1 MTISAGTRLG
11 PYEVVAPLGAGGMGE
26 VWRARD
32 TRLDRSV
39 AIKLLPAE
47 FATNAQ
53 FRLRLEREAKTISQL
68 NHPHI
73 CTLYDVGHENGRD
86 YLVMEYLEGETLADR
101 IDRGPLP
108 LEDVIRYG
116 IEIASAL
123 ERAHAAGIIH
133 RDLKPGNV
141 MLTKSGTKLLDFGLA
156 KTSVAGGAL
165 TGSVAGEAPAATLHK
180 PLTQEGTILGTFQY
194 MAPEQLE
201 GQEAD
206 LRTDIFALGTILYEM
221 ATGRRAFQGKTR
233 TSLIAAIVDR
243 DPPPISSV
251 QPLTPRAFERVVMTC
266 LAKDPNDRWQ
276 SAHDVRLELEWLAEA
291 ETELIAPRK
300 RSRIAWTVAAVL
312 ALLAIASTAMLIRS
326 MLAAR
331 NQPPVRTSI
340 LPPSGGNF
348 ESFIDGGPP
357 AISPDGKK
365 VVFAAGLGGTRTLW
379 VRTIDSPIPR
389 QLSGTEGAGHPFW
402 SPDSRYIAFYAD
414 ASLKKIHF
422 AGGAPVVICTSDP
435 YRGGDWNRDGTI
447 LIGYSGSG
455 ILKVSS
461 GGGTP
466 IEVTSLDQTQRDTTH
481 RFPSFLP
488 DGKHFLFLAGPHPG
502 DETADVICVGSLEKK
517 MRKPL
522 IHATSNAAYYEGWI
536 LFVRDQILMA
546 QKFDTKKLEISGDP
560 IALPEQRIE
569 FDAITGRA
577 FFSVAAN
584 GTLLYETGEGI
595 RQTQL
600 TWIERSGKAVG
611 TAGEAQSYGQVA
623 LSNDGRY
630 VAYSLLPRQ
639 SIWMY
644 DVARGIKTRI
654 TNTKSRDYAPVW
666 SPDGTKIVF
675 SSNRGGRAYDLY
687 LKDMRTGAE
696 ELLLASDKDKTPTSW
711 SRDGQYIFYNLANL
725 GPNKIDIG
733 YFSFADHK
741 PHVYLATPFLE
752 VSARFSPDGKWVAYN
767 STESPPTQV
776 YVAPFPPTGAK
787 WQVSSRA
794 GGAPHWRA
802 DGKELYY
809 YMTGKIVAVP
819 IKLSTTPEI
828 GQATPLFDV
837 HFGLSLSWDVAADG
851 QKFLVNSRGGETAA
865 PAPLT
870 LVQHF
875 DAELRQAEE
884 KRD

>member
-1 MTISAGTRLG
+1 MTISAGTRFG

-32 TRLDRSV
+32 TRLERSV
-39 AIKLLPAE
+39 AIKMLPAE
-47 FATNAQ
+47 FAANAD
-53 FRLRLEREAKTISQL
+53 FRLRLEREAKAISQF

-108 LEDVIRYG
+108 LDDVIRYG

-156 KTSVAGGAL
+156 KAQAPILAPQSSVL
-165 TGSVAGEAPAATLHK
+165 ETEHR
-180 PLTQEGTILGTFQY
+180 PLTKEGTILGTVQY

-201 GQEAD
+201 GEEAGA
-206 LRTDIFALGTILYEM
+206 RTDIFAFGTILYEM

-243 DPPPISSV
+243 DPPPISSI

-276 SAHDVRLELEWLAEA
+276 SAHDVRLELEWLAEGEA
-291 ETELIAPRK
+291 ESVAPRK
-300 RSRIAWTVAAVL
+300 RSRLAWTVAAIL
-312 ALLAIASTAMLIRS
+312 ALLAIASTAILVRLMI
-326 MLAAR
+326 AAR
-331 NQPPVRTSI
+331 NQPPIRTSI
-340 LPPSGGNF
+340 LPPAGAAF
-348 ESFIDGGPP
+348 EFFVDGGP
-357 AISPDGKK
+357 AVISPDGKK
-365 VVFAAGLGGTRTLW
+365 IVFSAVIGTGARTLW
-379 VRTIDSPIPR
+379 VRTIDSAAPR

-402 SPDSRYIAFYAD
+402 SADSRYIAFYAD
-414 ASLKKIHF
+414 ASLKKVHF
-422 AGGAPVVICTSDP
+422 AGGAPVVICPSEP

-447 LIGYSGSG
+447 LIGYNGSG
-455 ILKVSS
+455 VLKVPSA
-461 GGGTP
+461 GGTP
-466 IEVTSLDQTQRDTTH
+466 VEVTSLDQTQRDTTH

-488 DGKHFLFLAGPHPG
+488 DGKHFLFLAGPHTA
-502 DETADVICVGSLEKK
+502 DETLDAICVGSIDTK

-522 IHATSNAAYYEGWI
+522 IHATSNAVYHDGWI

-546 QKFDTKKLEISGDP
+546 QRFDPKKLEISGDP

-569 FDAITGRA
+569 FDGITSRA
-577 FFSVAAN
+577 FFSIAAN
-584 GTLLYETGEGI
+584 GTLLYETGQGI

-600 TWIERSGKAVG
+600 TWVDRSGKAVG
-611 TAGEAQSYGQVA
+611 TVGEAQPYGQLA

-644 DVARGIKTRI
+644 DISRGVKTRI
-654 TNTKSRDYAPVW
+654 TNTKSRDNAPIW
-666 SPDGTKIVF
+666 SADGTKIVF
-675 SSNRGGRAYDLY
+675 SSHRTGRAYDLY
-687 LKDMRTGAE
+687 VKDMRTGAE
-696 ELLLASDKDKTPTSW
+696 ELLLASDKDKIPTSW
-711 SRDGQYIFYNLANL
+711 SPDGQYILYNLLNL
-725 GPNKIDIG
+725 GSNRVDIE

-741 PHVYLATPFLE
+741 PHVYLATPFVE
-752 VSARFSPDGKWVAYN
+752 VSGRFSPDGKWVAYS
-767 STESPPTQV
+767 STESLPLQV
-776 YVAPFPPTGAK
+776 YIAPFPPTGAK
-787 WQVSSRA
+787 WQVSSRS
-794 GGAPHWRA
+794 GGISRWRG

-809 YMTGKIVAVP
+809 YSAVAEKIVAVP
-819 IKLSTTPEI
+819 IHLSTPPEF
-828 GQATPLFDV
+828 GQATTLFDV
-837 HFGLSLSWDVAADG
+837 HFGLTPTFDVAADG
-851 QKFLVNSRGGETAA
+851 QKFLVSSRGGDTVA

-875 DAELRQAEE
+875 DAELRQGEE
-884 KRD
+884 KPD